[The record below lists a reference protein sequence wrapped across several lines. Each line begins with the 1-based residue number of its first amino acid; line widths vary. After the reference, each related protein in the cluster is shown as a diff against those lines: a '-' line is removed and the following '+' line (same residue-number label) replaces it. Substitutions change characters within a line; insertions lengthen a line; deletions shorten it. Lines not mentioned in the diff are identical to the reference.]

1 MKIDE
6 AIWDM
11 HGKIEK
17 MDARTVAIEDN
28 LKEYHKTQSK
38 AMTQVE
44 KRVDKVESDND
55 KAKGAVKLVV
65 LIALLAGLILTLSRL
80 DVF

>member
-17 MDARTVAIEDN
+17 MDARTEAMESD
-28 LKEYHKTQSK
+28 LKDYHKTQTK
-38 AMTQVE
+38 IE
-44 KRVDKVESDND
+44 KRVDAVESDND

-65 LIALLAGLILTLSRL
+65 LIALLAGLTLTLSRL